1 MLCLPILKM
10 LPFIKKF
17 PYCYALCWPQYSHWT
32 YYASRTCF
40 LPLFLYKFPRLCPN
54 FKPKEKKNLH
64 CIYAKQYLSAK
75 LPADFIWK
83 GPCPRYSK
91 WDWVHTAQYVHTI
104 RYTPTR
110 MFKCRHREKFFP
122 EIHFH
127 SCKREQCCL
136 PSENRSKPPLVI
148 LGIRKPSYLHWNR

>member
-54 FKPKEKKNLH
+54 FKPKEKKIYIVYMLNSICQLSCLQISSGKGHAQDTLNETEYTQLSMYILYGTHQQECSSADTEKNSSQKFIFTAARGNNVACHQRIEVSLH
-64 CIYAKQYLSAK
+64 LWFWA
-75 LPADFIWK
+75 
-83 GPCPRYSK
+83 
-91 WDWVHTAQYVHTI
+91 
-104 RYTPTR
+104 
-110 MFKCRHREKFFP
+110 
-122 EIHFH
+122 
-127 SCKREQCCL
+127 
-136 PSENRSKPPLVI
+136 
-148 LGIRKPSYLHWNR
+148 